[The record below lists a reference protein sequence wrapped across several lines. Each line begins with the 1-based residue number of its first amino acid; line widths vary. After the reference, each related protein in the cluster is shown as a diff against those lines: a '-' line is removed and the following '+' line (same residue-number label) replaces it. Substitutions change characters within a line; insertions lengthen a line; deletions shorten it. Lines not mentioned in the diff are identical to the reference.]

1 MGAIHI
7 RATQSLSYAD
17 RLAADQRPTGPVLGQ
32 PTWTRRTMSR
42 YALFAPTQVW
52 RVMLGRLWAA
62 HAHDAAVVGATT
74 FHQITLYVWT
84 VPPPSA

>member
-1 MGAIHI
+1 
-7 RATQSLSYAD
+7 
-17 RLAADQRPTGPVLGQ
+17 
-32 PTWTRRTMSR
+32 MSR

-74 FHQITLYVWT
+74 FHQTTLYV
-84 VPPPSA
+84 